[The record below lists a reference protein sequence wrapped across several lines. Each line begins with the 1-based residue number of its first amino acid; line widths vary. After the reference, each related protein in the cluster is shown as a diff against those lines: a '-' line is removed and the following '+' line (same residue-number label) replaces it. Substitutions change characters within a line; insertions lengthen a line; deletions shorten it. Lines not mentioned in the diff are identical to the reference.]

1 MTSKKQP
8 NAILRM
14 LRETV
19 AELRKVTWP
28 TRPEA
33 TQLTIVVL
41 VVLVVMSA
49 FLGTMDLLFARLI
62 GLVLGIG
69 STG

>member
-1 MTSKKQP
+1 MTTKRQP
-8 NAILRM
+8 NAISRM

-41 VVLVVMSA
+41 VVLAVMSA

-62 GLVLGIG
+62 GWALSLGQIG
-69 STG
+69 

>member
-1 MTSKKQP
+1 
-8 NAILRM
+8 M

-41 VVLVVMSA
+41 VVLAVMST

-62 GLVLGIG
+62 GWVLNLG
-69 STG
+69 

>member
-1 MTSKKQP
+1 MTAKKQP
-8 NAILRM
+8 NAISRM

-41 VVLVVMSA
+41 VVLGVMST
-49 FLGTMDLLFARLI
+49 FLGAMDLLFARLI
-62 GLVLGIG
+62 GWVLSLG
-69 STG
+69 

>member
-1 MTSKKQP
+1 MTTKKP
-8 NAILRM
+8 NAISRT

-41 VVLVVMSA
+41 VVLAVMST

-62 GLVLGIG
+62 GWALSLG
-69 STG
+69 